1 MRCFIAIELPEAVKS
16 TLSGIEEELKKS
28 KADVRWVK
36 PDNVH
41 LTLKFFGN
49 IEEKK
54 TEKIIEIMESICNQY
69 APFTIEIK
77 GMGTF
82 PNIKSPRVLWVGI
95 EGNDTLKTL
104 QKEIEN
110 KMESIGFEREDRAF
124 TAHLTLGRFR
134 SSIEKEGLLKAV
146 KLHEKDTFV
155 GSINVQSLSLI
166 RSDLHPEGAR
176 YSKIIDISLGK
187 TTANT

>member
-69 APFTIEIK
+69 AFE
-77 GMGTF
+77 F
-82 PNIKSPRVLWVGI
+82 FVF
-95 EGNDTLKTL
+95 
-104 QKEIEN
+104 QKWN
-110 KMESIGFEREDRAF
+110 RR
-124 TAHLTLGRFR
+124 
-134 SSIEKEGLLKAV
+134 
-146 KLHEKDTFV
+146 
-155 GSINVQSLSLI
+155 
-166 RSDLHPEGAR
+166 
-176 YSKIIDISLGK
+176 
-187 TTANT
+187 

>member
-28 KADVRWVK
+28 KADVRWIK
-36 PDNVH
+36 PDNIH

-176 YSKIIDISLGK
+176 YSKIIDIPLGK